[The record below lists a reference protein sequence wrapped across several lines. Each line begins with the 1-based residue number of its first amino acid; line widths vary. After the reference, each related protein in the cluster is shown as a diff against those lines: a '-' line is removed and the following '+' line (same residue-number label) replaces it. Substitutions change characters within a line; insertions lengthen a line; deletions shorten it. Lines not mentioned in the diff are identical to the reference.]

1 MKKQNLKK
9 ELGLFDVYAIAT
21 GATLSSGFFL
31 LPGLA
36 AVGVGSGLP
45 LAYLLAG
52 LLIVPGLV
60 SMAELATAMPRA
72 GGVYYFLD
80 RSMGPLMGTVGGFGT
95 WIALILKSAFALIG
109 IGAYLELFL
118 PDVQMKPIA
127 AVFAIGFGLL
137 NILGAKKSTSFQSV
151 MVVSLLILLAWFTGF
166 GLMNIETANFSGMF
180 GEASGSLVAT
190 AGLVIVSYMGLTKVA
205 SVAEEVRNPE
215 RNIPLGMFLAFGTAI
230 LVYTVGTAIMVGVVS
245 ADVLAQDG
253 GDLTPV

>member
-1 MKKQNLKK
+1 MKKQKLKK

-80 RSMGPLMGTVGGFGT
+80 RSMGPLMGTVGGVRHVDRVDPEVGVCADRNRSLPGAIPPRRTDEADCCCFRDRLRPPQHPGSEKIHIFSVRHGREPPDPSCVVHRFRTDEHRDGQFQRHVRRGLRVIGGDRGSGHRQLHGT
-95 WIALILKSAFALIG
+95 YQGGQRRRGSPKPRAQHSTRDVPCLRGPPSWSTPSVQQSWWVSCRRM
-109 IGAYLELFL
+109 FL
-118 PDVQMKPIA
+118 PR
-127 AVFAIGFGLL
+127 
-137 NILGAKKSTSFQSV
+137 
-151 MVVSLLILLAWFTGF
+151 
-166 GLMNIETANFSGMF
+166 TA
-180 GEASGSLVAT
+180 E
-190 AGLVIVSYMGLTKVA
+190 I
-205 SVAEEVRNPE
+205 
-215 RNIPLGMFLAFGTAI
+215 
-230 LVYTVGTAIMVGVVS
+230 
-245 ADVLAQDG
+245 
-253 GDLTPV
+253 